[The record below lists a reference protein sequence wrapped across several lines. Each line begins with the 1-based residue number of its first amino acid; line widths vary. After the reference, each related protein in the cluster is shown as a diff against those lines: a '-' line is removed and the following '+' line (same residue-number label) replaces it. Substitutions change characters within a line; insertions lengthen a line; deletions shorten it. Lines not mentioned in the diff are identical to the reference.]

1 MYNETHQT
9 ARVARALIMG
19 MVISV
24 FFYGLAIIPQIHA
37 QEAVIYLDSTQQVI
51 RGFGAANIL
60 PWRPDMTVNDIDN
73 AFGTEEGQVGL
84 TILRLRIPPNA
95 SSFGDN
101 ISTAHDAHLL
111 GVKIIAAPWSPP
123 ASMKTNNN
131 LVGGELKTDSYA
143 AYAAHLKAFADYMS
157 SNGAPLYAIS
167 IQNEPDASVTYESCF
182 WNATQMLN
190 FMKNNAASIGIRV
203 IMPESLNFNH
213 SLSDPTLNDSAAAAN
228 VSIIGGHLYGGG
240 LTSYPLAVSKGKE
253 LWMTE
258 YLDTDTTW
266 NKVLATGKGISDC
279 MNVGMSA
286 YVWWYIVRF
295 YGPISEDGFVTKR
308 GYVMSQFARFV
319 RPEYVRVATT
329 YSPRS
334 FVYITA
340 YQGDSK
346 LVIVAIN
353 TGSSSVEQ
361 TFQIQNLTGG
371 AAVFTPYVTSKT
383 RDCQRAGDIS
393 VSNDSFSA
401 VLDASSITTFVAD
414 GISSTIDHI
423 PVPQTITLSQNY
435 PNPFNP
441 ITTISYSL
449 VQSDFVILKVY
460 NTLGQEIRTLTD
472 EFHTGGRYYINF
484 NAEDL
489 ASGVYF
495 YQLQVGSNPVQT
507 RKMLLIR

>member
-1 MYNETHQT
+1 
-9 ARVARALIMG
+9 
-19 MVISV
+19 
-24 FFYGLAIIPQIHA
+24 
-37 QEAVIYLDSTQQVI
+37 
-51 RGFGAANIL
+51 
-60 PWRPDMTVNDIDN
+60 
-73 AFGTEEGQVGL
+73 
-84 TILRLRIPPNA
+84 
-95 SSFGDN
+95 
-101 ISTAHDAHLL
+101 
-111 GVKIIAAPWSPP
+111 
-123 ASMKTNNN
+123 
-131 LVGGELKTDSYA
+131 
-143 AYAAHLKAFADYMS
+143 
-157 SNGAPLYAIS
+157 
-167 IQNEPDASVTYESCF
+167 
-182 WNATQMLN
+182 
-190 FMKNNAASIGIRV
+190 
-203 IMPESLNFNH
+203 
-213 SLSDPTLNDSAAAAN
+213 
-228 VSIIGGHLYGGG
+228 
-240 LTSYPLAVSKGKE
+240 
-253 LWMTE
+253 
-258 YLDTDTTW
+258 
-266 NKVLATGKGISDC
+266 

-472 EFHTGGRYYINF
+472 EFHTSGRYYINF